1 MSKTGTGQLMAGVLE
16 ILQMM
21 IEAGAEIYRAEE
33 SALRIFKAY
42 AFSRVD
48 VYATTSNIIVSV
60 ETEDGVVK
68 THTRRIGQIST
79 DIERVH
85 RLNMLVRR
93 ITAECPDVAW
103 IRGEI
108 EEIRQTPKYPVWVVI
123 AFYGIIAGAFYVF
136 FGGRRPVELAV
147 ATGIGLLSG
156 VVTTVLDR
164 LHANKFLLKFL
175 CAFFASIIS
184 VFLAR
189 CGVVTAVGVDYIII
203 GNIMTLIPG
212 IGLTNSLRDLFTGDS
227 ISGVLRLIEAA
238 LLALA
243 IACGYIITTLLFG
256 GVAVW

>member
-1 MSKTGTGQLMAGVLE
+1 MSTTRTGQLMSGVLE
-16 ILQMM
+16 ILQLM

-42 AFSRVD
+42 DYSRVD

-60 ETEDGVVK
+60 ENEEGVVK

-85 RLNMLVRR
+85 RLNCLVRQ
-93 ITAECPDVAW
+93 ITAEHPDVQW
-103 IRGEI
+103 IRREI
-108 EEIRQTPKYPVWVVI
+108 DAIHRTPKYPLWVVI
-123 AFYGIIAGAFYVF
+123 AFYGIIAGAFYLF
-136 FGGRRPVELAV
+136 FGGRRPVELAA
-147 ATGIGLLSG
+147 ATIIGLLSG
-156 VVTTVLDR
+156 VITMVLDR
-164 LHANKFLLKFL
+164 FNGNKFLVKFL
-175 CAFFASIIS
+175 CSFFSSLIS
-184 VFLAR
+184 MFLAR
-189 CGVVTAVGVDYIII
+189 CGIVSAVGVDYIII